1 MSLYRKLYRNIIF
14 PFYSTFIK
22 KSQIYNEYSRSES
35 RLSLSTEELLE
46 FQWQR
51 LESLLLHCWLNVPF
65 YKEHWNKSGI
75 KDISEIKSLA
85 DFSKLPVLTKQDITK
100 HYEQFIPENYKNKNI
115 KKSTGGSTGTPFRF
129 ELDELSNDTR
139 QAIMWRGYGWL
150 GAGLGVKSLFL
161 WGDNIGKTSW
171 LRSLKENLYHR
182 FYNRKMV
189 STFSMN
195 LNNLAEYIATI
206 NNYKPEAIISYVN
219 PLYEIARFINQND
232 IKVFSPD
239 SLLTGAEPLYDFQ
252 RIEIEKAFK
261 AKVYN
266 TYGCREFML
275 IAAECQQ
282 QNGLH
287 INIDHLVVETL
298 DSEGNSMVGEA
309 GDLAITDLM
318 NYGMPLIR
326 YINGDRATLT
336 ESKCNCANPLPIIEK
351 INGRKLD
358 VIKTSA
364 GHMIPGELFPHLFKE
379 FEGVVKF
386 QVKQTELKSITIFIV
401 KNDKFVEQNKISI
414 STEIERYSKGELA
427 INYKFVDDIALTPS
441 GKYRVTISELP
452 KGN

>member
-1 MSLYRKLYRNIIF
+1 MSVYSKLYRNLIF
-14 PFYSTFIK
+14 PFYANYVK
-22 KSQIYNEYSRSES
+22 KSQVNRQYKKAQSHLSYSYA
-35 RLSLSTEELLE
+35 ELQSIQWKKLE
-46 FQWQR
+46 K
-51 LESLLLHCWLNVPF
+51 LLQHCWHNVPF
-65 YKEHWNKSGI
+65 YQAHWKKSGI
-75 KDISEIKSLA
+75 TDISDIKNLD
-85 DFSKLPVLTKQDITK
+85 DFAKLPVLTKQDVSDN
-100 HYEQFIPENYKNKNI
+100 YEQLIPESYKGKNI

-150 GAGLGVKSLFL
+150 GAGLGVRSLFL

-171 LRSLKENLYHR
+171 LRALKEKLYHR
-182 FYNRKMV
+182 FYNREMV

-195 LNNLAEYIATI
+195 LNNIGEYVSKI
-206 NNYKPEAIISYVN
+206 NHYKPSAIISYVN
-219 PLYEIARFINQND
+219 PLYEIAKFINNNN
-232 IKVFSPD
+232 ISVYSPN

-252 RIEIEKAFK
+252 RIEIEKAFN

-282 QNGLH
+282 QDGLH

-298 DSEGNSMVGEA
+298 DNNGNSIISEA

-336 ESKCNCANPLPIIEK
+336 NTKCHCGNPLPLIK
-351 INGRKLD
+351 KVNGRKLD
-358 VIKTSA
+358 VIKTQA

-379 FEGVVKF
+379 FDGIVKF
-386 QVKQTELKSITIFIV
+386 QVKQTALESITIYIV
-401 KNDKFVEQNKISI
+401 KNDKFIEQSKVLISE
-414 STEIERYSKGELA
+414 EIEHYSKGELT
-427 INYKFVDDIALTPS
+427 INFEFVTDIPLTKS
-441 GKYRVTISELP
+441 GKYRVTVSELP
-452 KGN
+452 VRD

>member
-1 MSLYRKLYRNIIF
+1 MSIYTKIYRSVVFPIYSNYIKKNQVNYLYNSSQKNLLLSKIDLEYIQWKKLEKLLHHCWYNVPYYRN
-14 PFYSTFIK
+14 T
-22 KSQIYNEYSRSES
+22 
-35 RLSLSTEELLE
+35 
-46 FQWQR
+46 WQ
-51 LESLLLHCWLNVPF
+51 
-65 YKEHWNKSGI
+65 KIGI
-75 KDISEIKSLA
+75 NDISEIKNLD
-85 DFSKLPVLTKQDITK
+85 DFAKLPLLTKQDVAD
-100 HYEQFIPENYKNKNI
+100 HYAQLIPESFKGKNI

-129 ELDELSNDTR
+129 ELDELSNDAR

-161 WGDNIGKTSW
+161 WGDNIGKVSW
-171 LRSLKENLYHR
+171 LRTLKENLYHR

-195 LNNLAEYIATI
+195 INNLAEYVTTI
-206 NNYKPEAIISYVN
+206 NDYKPEAIISYVN
-219 PLYEIARFINQND
+219 PLYEIAKYINQNN
-232 IKVFSPD
+232 IQVFSPK

-252 RIEIEKAFK
+252 RVEIEKAFN
-261 AKVYN
+261 AKVHN

-275 IAAECQQ
+275 IAAECKQ

-298 DSEGNSMVGEA
+298 DEQAKSITGQA

-336 ESKCNCANPLPIIEK
+336 DSKCSCGNPLPMIEK
-351 INGRKLD
+351 VNGRKLD
-358 VIKTSA
+358 VIKTKA

-379 FEGVVKF
+379 FPGIVKF
-386 QVKQTELKSITIFIV
+386 QVKQTELESITIYIV
-401 KNDKFVEQNKISI
+401 KNDQFIEQNKITI
-414 STEIERYSKGELA
+414 SSEIQRYSKGELV
-427 INYKFVDDIALTPS
+427 INYQFVNDIALTKS

-452 KGN
+452 KSH

>member
-1 MSLYRKLYRNIIF
+1 MSVYSKLYRDIIF

-22 KSQIYNEYSRSES
+22 KSQIYNEYSHSVS
-35 RLSLSTEELLE
+35 RLNWSKKELRD

-51 LESLLLHCWLNVPF
+51 LEKLLQHCWYNVPF
-65 YKEHWNKSGI
+65 YQNHWKKSGI
-75 KDISEIKSLA
+75 TDISDIKNLA
-85 DFSKLPVLTKQDITK
+85 DFAKLPVLTKQDVADN
-100 HYEQFIPENYKNKNI
+100 YEQLIPKNYRNKNI

-129 ELDELSNDTR
+129 ELDELSNDAR

-161 WGDNIGKTSW
+161 WGDNIGKVSW
-171 LRSLKENLYHR
+171 LRALKEKLYHR

-195 LNNLAEYIATI
+195 LNNLEEYITSI
-206 NNYKPEAIISYVN
+206 NTYKPQAIISYVN
-219 PLYEIARFINQND
+219 PLYEIARFINQNN
-232 IKVFSPD
+232 IQVFTPET
-239 SLLTGAEPLYDFQ
+239 LLTGAEPLYDFQ
-252 RIEIEKAFK
+252 RIEIEKAFN

-282 QNGLH
+282 QQGLH

-298 DSEGNSMVGEA
+298 NDKGELIMGQA

-336 ESKCNCANPLPIIEK
+336 ESKCDCSNPLPMIEK
-351 INGRKLD
+351 VNGRKLD
-358 VIKTSA
+358 VIKTKV

-379 FEGVVKF
+379 FEGIVKF
-386 QVKQTELKSITIFIV
+386 QVKQTELESNTIFIV
-401 KNDKFVEQNKISI
+401 KNNKFIEQNKITI
-414 STEIERYSKGELA
+414 NAEVERYSKGELI
-427 INYKFVDDIALTPS
+427 INYQFVEEIPLTKS
-441 GKYRVTISELP
+441 GKYRVTVSELP
-452 KGN
+452 GSN